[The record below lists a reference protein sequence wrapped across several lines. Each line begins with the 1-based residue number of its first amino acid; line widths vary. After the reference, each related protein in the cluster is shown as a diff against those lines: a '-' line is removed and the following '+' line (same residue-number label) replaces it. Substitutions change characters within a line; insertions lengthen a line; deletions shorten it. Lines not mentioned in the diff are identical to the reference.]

1 MRAKSFLFLLLL
13 AALLGVAGCTQR
25 SSGESAASAN
35 EGRPPVAVEV
45 AAASTAE
52 MVESIE
58 VVGTL
63 TPKFQVDVKT
73 EYTGIVT
80 HVYVTEWVRV
90 QRGTALARLDSR
102 EDEATVAAAQAAL
115 MQAQVNRERAER
127 EYQRVV
133 NLKGVG
139 LATQHSVDDAR
150 SARDAAEAAQAAT
163 QAQLRA
169 LQARLEKLLIRA
181 PMSGV
186 VAERL
191 VNVGDLVENM
201 GSPRPLFRI
210 VDNRLLELTLAV
222 PTAKLAALRVG
233 QPLTFR
239 TAAFPG
245 RTFEGKLKYIN
256 PATEEVSRTVKVIAE
271 VPNPSEELKAGL
283 FAEGEIV
290 TGRRNNVLQVP
301 RSALLTWDVVK
312 QEAAVFVVNGEKVGR
327 RTVKTGKAAGD
338 AVEITGGLTAGET
351 VVTAGGF
358 NLQDGDRIRVMPRK
372 GA

>member
-1 MRAKSFLFLLLL
+1 MRTKSFFLLTLFM
-13 AALLGVAGCTQR
+13 LLGASSCTQQTA
-25 SSGESAASAN
+25 GEAGASAN
-35 EGRPPVAVEV
+35 EGRPAVAVEV
-45 AAASTAE
+45 AAASPAE

-73 EYTGIVT
+73 EYSGIVT
-80 HVYVTEWVRV
+80 QVYVTEWVRV
-90 QRGTALARLDSR
+90 ALGTPLARLDSR
-102 EDEATVAAAQAAL
+102 EDEAAVAAAQAAL

-127 EYQRVV
+127 EYTRVV

-139 LATQHSVDDAR
+139 LATQQNVDDAR
-150 SARDAAEAAQAAT
+150 SAKDAAEAAHAAA

-169 LQARLEKLLIRA
+169 LQARLDKLLIRA

-210 VDNRLLELTLAV
+210 VDNRLLELTLTV
-222 PTAKLAALRVG
+222 PSAKLAALRVG

-245 RTFEGKLKYIN
+245 RTFEGRVKYIN

-271 VPNPSEELKAGL
+271 VPNPKEELKAGL
-283 FAEGEIV
+283 FAEGEII
-290 TGRRNNVLQVP
+290 TGRRTNVLQVP

-312 QEAAVFVVNGEKVGR
+312 QEGVVFVVNGEKAGR
-327 RTVKTGKAAGD
+327 RAVQTGKAAGD
-338 AVEITGGLTAGET
+338 AVEITGGLAAGET
-351 VVTAGGF
+351 VVTAGAF
-358 NLQDGDRIRVMPRK
+358 NLQDGDRVRVMPRK

>member
-1 MRAKSFLFLLLL
+1 MRAKSFSIPILTLLVG
-13 AALLGVAGCTQR
+13 AAGCTR
-25 SSGESAASAN
+25 PESSGQGGALAN

-45 AAASTAE
+45 AAARAAE

-63 TPKFQVDVKT
+63 TPKFQVEVKT
-73 EYTGIVT
+73 EYSGIVT
-80 HVYVTEWVRV
+80 RVYVTEWVRV
-90 QRGTALARLDSR
+90 QRGTPLARLDSR
-102 EDEATVAAAQAAL
+102 EDEAAVAAAEAAVLQAR
-115 MQAQVNRERAER
+115 VNAERAER
-127 EYQRVV
+127 EYARVV

-139 LATQHSVDDAR
+139 LATQQNVDDAR
-150 SARDAAEAAQAAT
+150 TAKDAAEAAQAAA

-169 LQARLEKLLIRA
+169 VQARLAKLLIRA

-222 PTAKLAALRVG
+222 PTARLGALRVA

-239 TAAFPG
+239 TAALPG
-245 RTFEGKLKYIN
+245 RTFAGRVKFIN
-256 PATEEVSRTVKVIAE
+256 PATEEVSRTVKVVAE
-271 VPNPSEELKAGL
+271 VPNANEELKAGL
-283 FAEGEIV
+283 FAEGEII
-290 TGRRNNVLQVP
+290 TGRRAGVLQVP
-301 RSALLTWDVVK
+301 RSALLAWDVVR
-312 QEAAVFVVNGEKVGR
+312 QEGVVFVVEGERASR
-327 RTVKTGKAAGD
+327 RAVQTGKAAGD
-338 AVEITGGLTAGET
+338 AVEITAGVAAGET
-351 VVTAGGF
+351 VVTAGAF
-358 NLQDGDRIRVMPRK
+358 NLQDGDRVRVVARK

>member
-1 MRAKSFLFLLLL
+1 MRAKSSFLLLL
-13 AALLGVAGCTQR
+13 LFLLGAAGCTQQ
-25 SSGESAASAN
+25 SSGEGGALAN

-45 AAASTAE
+45 AAASPAE

-80 HVYVTEWVRV
+80 QVYVTEWVRV
-90 QRGTALARLDSR
+90 QRGTPLAKLDSR
-102 EDEATVAAAQAAL
+102 EDEAAVAAAQAAL
-115 MQAQVNRERAER
+115 MQAQVNRERSDR
-127 EYQRVV
+127 EYERMLK
-133 NLKGVG
+133 LKGVG
-139 LATQHSVDDAR
+139 LATQQNVDDAR
-150 SARDAAEAAQAAT
+150 TAKDAAEASQAAA

-169 LQARLEKLLIRA
+169 VQARLEKLLIRA

-186 VAERL
+186 IAERL

-210 VDNRLLELTLAV
+210 VDNRLLELTLTV

-239 TAAFPG
+239 TEAFPG

-256 PATEEVSRTVKVIAE
+256 AATEEVSRTVKVIAE
-271 VPNPSEELKAGL
+271 VPNPKEELKAGL
-283 FAEGEIV
+283 FAEGAII
-290 TGRRNNVLQVP
+290 TGRRTSVLQVP

-312 QEAAVFVVNGEKVGR
+312 QEGVVFVVNGEKAGR
-327 RTVKTGKAAGD
+327 RAVQTGKAAGA

-351 VVTAGGF
+351 VVTAGAF
-358 NLQDGDRIRVMPRK
+358 NLQDGDRVRVLPRK

>member
-1 MRAKSFLFLLLL
+1 MRAKSFSLLMLALLLG
-13 AALLGVAGCTQR
+13 AAGCTQQ
-25 SSGESAASAN
+25 SAGEGAASAS

-45 AAASTAE
+45 AAASPAE

-73 EYTGIVT
+73 EYSGIVT

-90 QRGTALARLDSR
+90 GRGTPLAKLDSR
-102 EDEATVAAAQAAL
+102 EDEAAVAGAQAAL
-115 MQAQVNRERAER
+115 LQTQVNLQRAER
-127 EYQRVV
+127 EYERMV
-133 NLKGVG
+133 NLKKVG
-139 LATQHSVDDAR
+139 LATQQNVDDAR
-150 SARDAAEAAQAAT
+150 TAKDAAEAAQAAA

-169 LQARLEKLLIRA
+169 VQARLEKTLIRA

-210 VDNRLLELTLAV
+210 VDNRLLELTLTV

-233 QPLTFR
+233 QPLAFR
-239 TAAFPG
+239 TTAFPG

-283 FAEGEIV
+283 FAEGEII
-290 TGRRNNVLQVP
+290 TGRRTNVLQVP

-312 QEAAVFVVNGEKVGR
+312 QEGVVFVVNGEKAGR
-327 RTVKTGKAAGD
+327 RAVQTGKTAGD
-338 AVEITGGLTAGET
+338 GVEITGGLAAGET
-351 VVTAGGF
+351 VVTAGAF
-358 NLQDGDRIRVMPRK
+358 NLQDGDRVRVLPRK